1 MFVHQEVLDPRT
13 TKCIVIALFQNDV
26 KLKQISFC
34 STEDILPVR
43 KLNVFNNGN
52 LNNSG
57 EISY

>member
-1 MFVHQEVLDPRT
+1 MFVHQEVLDPR

-26 KLKQISFC
+26 KLKQILFC
-34 STEDILPVR
+34 STENILPAR

-52 LNNSG
+52 WNNSG

>member
-1 MFVHQEVLDPRT
+1 MLVHQEVLDPR

-34 STEDILPVR
+34 SMEDILPAR
-43 KLNVFNNGN
+43 KLNVFN
-52 LNNSG
+52 LTMEIETI